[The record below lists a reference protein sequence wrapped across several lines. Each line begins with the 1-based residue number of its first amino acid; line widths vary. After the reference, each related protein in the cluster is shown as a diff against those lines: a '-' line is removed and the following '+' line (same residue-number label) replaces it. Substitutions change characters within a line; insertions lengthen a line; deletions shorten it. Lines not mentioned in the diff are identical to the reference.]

1 MAMERLTPY
10 SKSENMSRPM
20 TSRFGPVMK
29 PSSTSE
35 RDVFFHI
42 RVDKNSPVPVY
53 AQITEGMKNLLQPGS
68 IPAGTPL
75 PPERV
80 LCERLGVSRMTL
92 RQACEALEREGL
104 IESHRGRG
112 TFVAPRRM
120 TKKQQEMRSFTEEI
134 RSRGQEPSSRLIVFR
149 NVKQSAE
156 DSEFFGLPET
166 ESLYEIERLRL
177 ADEVPIALECIHIPA
192 YLCPG
197 LDRFNLVSHSIYQ
210 ILEENYGLA
219 LAHCSEQISAARPTQ
234 KHKRLLQANGAVL
247 VVNRRTYSNKETP
260 VELATTAYRGDL
272 YRAVVHSVRKAGE
285 VH

>member
-1 MAMERLTPY
+1 
-10 SKSENMSRPM
+10 
-20 TSRFGPVMK
+20 MK
-29 PSSTSE
+29 PSSASE
-35 RDVFFHI
+35 RDIFFHI

-134 RSRGQEPSSRLIVFR
+134 RSRGQKPSSRLIVFR

-156 DSEFFGLPET
+156 DSEFFGLPGT

-177 ADEVPIALECIHIPA
+177 ADDVPIALECIHIPE

-197 LDRFNLVSHSIYQ
+197 LDRFNLVSHSIYK

-219 LAHCSEQISAARPTQ
+219 LAHCSEQISAATPTQ
-234 KHKRLLQANGAVL
+234 KHKRLLQARGAVL
-247 VVNRRTYSNKETP
+247 VVNRRTYTNKETP

-272 YRAVVHSVRKAGE
+272 YRAVVHSVRKTGE
-285 VH
+285 GH